1 MARRALTPTVRLR
14 TDGGLSGRY
23 YHCTRQ
29 AGGRGWLHGNTELN
43 LGQL

>member
-1 MARRALTPTVRLR
+1 MMPSVAANGTFAYWRLFKR
-14 TDGGLSGRY
+14 PVLSLY
-23 YHCTRQ
+23 RQ